1 MAVLPPIPDS
11 RPFASAPRASSHP
24 AGPLASGRA
33 SLRPGLPAPGASTC
47 PGPSCVRGLPVSGGL
62 CLRRASLSPAELF
75 ASGGRPCLRRSSLP
89 PAGVPVSGGALCLR
103 GRCLRRASCL
113 GQDLSHPARGDP
125 SPDIRPAAGYVLVM
139 APARV
144 RGCARSVHLL
154 SAGGPARQADAS
166 RRQNGPRKA
175 TYRRPITVRL
185 RSKSCLAGG
194 SDILRAGRRAL
205 VATSCRKPL
214 SRRMWG
220 RRPGRP
226 GGCPDLARAEGGFQQ

>member
-1 MAVLPPIPDS
+1 VERCHRWQCCHLSRIAGRSRQPPGPPRI
-11 RPFASAPRASSHP
+11 RRAPLRP
-24 AGPLASGRA
+24 AGPPCARA
-33 SLRPGLPAPGASTC
+33 SLRPGPPRVRGPPVSEAFLCPGAS
-47 PGPSCVRGLPVSGGL
+47 
-62 CLRRASLSPAELF
+62 